1 MDCERQRIAC
11 SVVLFCFVL
20 LLVLRTTTVPV
31 LPRFVLLLQSV
42 SSLKIST
49 VPSEA
54 KNEEMREDLQNIW
67 ILN

>member
-31 LPRFVLLLQSV
+31 LPRFVLLQS
-42 SSLKIST
+42 SKFTQPFST

-54 KNEEMREDLQNIW
+54 KNEEMRTYRIY
-67 ILN
+67 